1 MLNVI
6 ITQTP
11 EHINRTCR
19 YPWQNRCISDK
30 LRKTQPGTTALIG
43 KLWLVYEKRK
53 EKRKKE
59 KKKKQESRWRRLGQ
73 ALPRFRGT
81 PMGFFIM
88 CLALGLSLFSTTTT
102 HLILSQGIS
111 YGIGANLAYAPTI
124 LFMDDWFARKKGL
137 AFGIMW
143 VSFH

>member
-1 MLNVI
+1 
-6 ITQTP
+6 
-11 EHINRTCR
+11 
-19 YPWQNRCISDK
+19 
-30 LRKTQPGTTALIG
+30 
-43 KLWLVYEKRK
+43 
-53 EKRKKE
+53 
-59 KKKKQESRWRRLGQ
+59 
-73 ALPRFRGT
+73 
-81 PMGFFIM
+81 MGFFIM

-111 YGIGANLAYAPTI
+111 YGIGASLAYAPTI